1 MYINNEIYKED
12 IKRIITKDF
21 EALEN
26 KTVLITG
33 AGGLVGSFLV
43 DTLVYLNKEL
53 NYNINIIGTFTSME
67 SYKNRF
73 PSYDDKCFFKPIVQ
87 DIAKSLEC
95 DEKVDYII
103 HAASSTHPLL
113 YATKPV
119 EVIEINI
126 QGTMNLLN
134 FARKQGGVRTLFL
147 STLEVYGEDSNI
159 ESFSEDNIGYV
170 NFNISRSCYPESK
183 RLGETLCHS
192 FIKEYEQDIVI
203 ARLGY
208 IYGPTIRLNSSK
220 ADVQFLNKVLNNE
233 NIILRSAGL
242 QKRSYCYVA
251 DTVSALLTVLL
262 SGENGNSYN
271 IASLEGNILLR
282 DYAKILS
289 EIANVEI
296 EYEDPT
302 TIEIQGGSQVQN
314 SMLNPA
320 KLMEL
325 GWEPKFKLKEAV
337 EHTYIIKKQILAES

>member
-1 MYINNEIYKED
+1 MYINNETYKND
-12 IKRIITKDF
+12 IKRILTNDF
-21 EALEN
+21 ETLKN

-33 AGGLVGSFLV
+33 AGGLVGSFLT

-73 PSYDDKCFFKPIVQ
+73 PSYNDKCLFKPIIQ
-87 DIAKSLEC
+87 DITKSFEY

-103 HAASSTHPLL
+103 HTASSTHPLL

-126 QGTMNLLN
+126 QGTLNILN
-134 FARKQGGVRTLFL
+134 FARKQDNVRTLSL
-147 STLEVYGEDSNI
+147 STLEVYGEDPNI
-159 ESFSEDNIGYV
+159 ESFSEGDIGYV

-183 RLGETLCHS
+183 RLGETLCQG
-192 FIKEYEQDIVI
+192 FIKEYGQDIVI

-233 NIILRSAGL
+233 NIVLRSPGL

-251 DTVSALLTVLL
+251 DTASALLTILL
-262 SGENGNSYN
+262 KGENGNSYN
-271 IASLEGNILLR
+271 VASLEGNILLR
-282 DYAKILS
+282 DYAKTLA

-296 EYEDPT
+296 KYEDPT
-302 TIEIQGGSQVQN
+302 MIEIQGGSQVQN

-320 KLMEL
+320 KLMKL
-325 GWEPKFKLKEAV
+325 GWEPKFKLREAI
-337 EHTYIIKKQILAES
+337 EHTYKIKKELR